1 MQIEYN
7 TNSARLRAVLR
18 RNYIP
23 IECIFIIKQTN
34 TNSSDTMDLTKALDE
49 AKLAINL
56 FFNNKFV
63 EARALMKPW

>member
-1 MQIEYN
+1 
-7 TNSARLRAVLR
+7 
-18 RNYIP
+18 
-23 IECIFIIKQTN
+23 
-34 TNSSDTMDLTKALDE
+34 MDLTKALDE